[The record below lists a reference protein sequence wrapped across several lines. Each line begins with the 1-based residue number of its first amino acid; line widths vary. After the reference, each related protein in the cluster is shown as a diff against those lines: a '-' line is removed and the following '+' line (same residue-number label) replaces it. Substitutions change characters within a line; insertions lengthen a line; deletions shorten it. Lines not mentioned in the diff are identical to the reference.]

1 MLSSMRER
9 KRGRSKKTERELRER
24 ERERDTQ
31 IPEKERM
38 VAVPRKR
45 LVLVAFFLLCFI
57 SITAK
62 ASRSVRKESRTG
74 GADQKGDGNET
85 FSPKAK
91 GEVSE
96 GNSDQDL
103 ATMDYTPAQKRPP
116 IHN

>member
-1 MLSSMRER
+1 M
-9 KRGRSKKTERELRER
+9 
-24 ERERDTQ
+24 
-31 IPEKERM
+31 
-38 VAVPRKR
+38 
-45 LVLVAFFLLCFI
+45 
-57 SITAK
+57 
-62 ASRSVRKESRTG
+62 RKESRTG

>member
-1 MLSSMRER
+1 
-9 KRGRSKKTERELRER
+9 
-24 ERERDTQ
+24 
-31 IPEKERM
+31 M

-45 LVLVAFFLLCFI
+45 FVLVAFFLLCFI

-62 ASRSVRKESRTG
+62 ASRSVPKESRN

-85 FSPKAK
+85 IFSPKSK
-91 GEVSE
+91 GELSE

>member
-1 MLSSMRER
+1 
-9 KRGRSKKTERELRER
+9 
-24 ERERDTQ
+24 
-31 IPEKERM
+31 M
-38 VAVPRKR
+38 VAVARKR

-62 ASRSVRKESRTG
+62 ASRSVPKESRN

-96 GNSDQDL
+96 GNSTDQDL

>member
-1 MLSSMRER
+1 
-9 KRGRSKKTERELRER
+9 
-24 ERERDTQ
+24 
-31 IPEKERM
+31 M
-38 VAVPRKR
+38 VAVARKR

-62 ASRSVRKESRTG
+62 ASRSVPKDQSRN
-74 GADQKGDGNET
+74 GADQKGDGNVT
-85 FSPKAK
+85 FSPEDK

>member
-1 MLSSMRER
+1 
-9 KRGRSKKTERELRER
+9 
-24 ERERDTQ
+24 
-31 IPEKERM
+31 M
-38 VAVPRKR
+38 VAVARKR

-62 ASRSVRKESRTG
+62 GKIRDSITFSSCMPWWFSVLIDADFNLSLLRAASRSVPKESRN

-96 GNSDQDL
+96 GNSTDQDL